1 MGDIG
6 NDRPLVRTAE
16 NWLSEDYGFTARS
29 VSDDPRQ
36 GKRMN
41 ELTSF
46 TPGEPD
52 PALFQP
58 PQGYEIVTEPLH
70 QVQCGRNG
78 SQSLF
83 QVTLNAS

>member
-1 MGDIG
+1 
-6 NDRPLVRTAE
+6 
-16 NWLSEDYGFTARS
+16 
-29 VSDDPRQ
+29 
-36 GKRMN
+36 MN